1 MPQIDENFN
10 PENKK
15 HLVLVVDD
23 EMINRMILG
32 QILAEEY
39 EVIFAEDGKKGLAAI
54 RDNRNELSLILLD
67 LVMPGI
73 HGLDLL
79 KLIKNNKEMKHI
91 PVIVLTSDHKSEVPS
106 LQLGASDFIP
116 KPYPLPEIIMARL
129 KRTIELAED
138 RKLIQSTEKDS
149 LTGLYNREY
158 FFRYAEQ
165 FDLRNKEIPMDAIL
179 VNINHF
185 HIINERHGREYG
197 NTVLCRIADLIRILL
212 RKSGG
217 FACRLEADTFLIYC
231 RHGEHYKELMEQ
243 AAADFGENSGM
254 SGRLHLRMG
263 VYPDVDKSLE
273 IERRFDRAKMAADT
287 GRNTYEQT
295 ISYYDN
301 KLHEAKLYEDQL
313 LEDFREALAQ
323 HQFQVY
329 YQPKFDVRKEMP
341 VLSSAEALVR
351 WKHPR
356 LGMISPGLFI
366 PLLEDNGLIQQLDH
380 YVWREAAAQIRR
392 WKDDFGVTLPV
403 SVNVSRIDM
412 YDPELIA
419 IFKSIIEEYKLST
432 SEYLLEITES
442 AYTDNSTQIINI
454 VKHLRKLGF
463 RIEMDDFGTG
473 YSSLNMLSMLPIDA
487 LKLDMKFVRTA
498 FSGRR
503 DTRMIELIIDIAE
516 YLKVPVIAE
525 GVETDEQ
532 LITLKTLGC
541 AIVQGYYFSKPV
553 PPEEFETFII
563 QKKQQTASLASSGE
577 MICAAKAA
585 KPKQEA
591 DLSENSDLRQDAE
604 AGKKAASEAEQKL
617 KIVELYGI
625 AHALSS
631 DFESVYYVDLDTEE
645 YTEFKA
651 DDAFADLHMELN
663 GSSFF
668 KEFREYLEHSVHP
681 EDLEKILDIMQKKE
695 IISLLDNAP
704 VHTFDYRLLQH
715 GQQDFYRLKLAR
727 PGDDR
732 RRVVIGI
739 SNISTQTLYQQAQQQ
754 KLQKAHM
761 DSLTY
766 ARIAQALARDFY
778 TIYYVNIDT
787 DAFIEFSSADKYKE
801 LQIDTNGIDFFESCL
816 HNAPLAVH
824 EDDLQKVLYIL
835 NKENMLKE
843 LAENGSISTTYR
855 MVISGESV
863 YVNMKIILM
872 EDSENE
878 SRHVVVGVS
887 NIDAQ
892 VKREQKFAE
901 EQEIARKDSLT
912 SVKNVRAF
920 NRTEQEMDEAISQ
933 GKLDHFAVEVCEV
946 LGAEGKKATSE
957 EIVDASQLICDTFRH
972 SPVYRIDDTEFV
984 VLVRGRDYNFREKIL
999 QILEN
1004 GINRNRASGG
1014 AVIATGFA
1022 EFEAGQDSDVENV
1035 FERASHAMD
1044 ENKHVLQDHIGA

>member
-1 MPQIDENFN
+1 MPQIDERFN

-23 EMINRMILG
+23 EMINREILG
-32 QILAEEY
+32 QILSEEY
-39 EVIFAEDGKKGLAAI
+39 EVLFAEDGKKGLAAI
-54 RDNRNELSLILLD
+54 RDHRNELSLILLD

-79 KLIKNNKEMKHI
+79 KLIKNNKEMKQI

-116 KPYPLPEIIMARL
+116 KPYPLPEIIMARV

-138 RKLIQSTEKDS
+138 RKLIQSTEKDA

-165 FDLRNKEIPMDAIL
+165 FDLRNKDIPMDAIL

-185 HIINERHGREYG
+185 HIINERYGKEYG
-197 NTVLCRIADLIRILL
+197 NTVLRHIADLIRVLL

-231 RHGEHYKELMEQ
+231 RHGEHYKEMMDQ
-243 AAADFGENSGM
+243 AAADFDDNSATAGN
-254 SGRLHLRMG
+254 RFHLRMG
-263 VYPDVDKSLE
+263 VYPDVDKSID

-287 GRNTYEQT
+287 GRNKYEQT
-295 ISYYDN
+295 VSYYDN
-301 KLHEAKLYEDQL
+301 ELHKAKMYEEQL
-313 LEDFREALAQ
+313 LDDFRDALEER
-323 HQFQVY
+323 QFQVY
-329 YQPKFDVRKEMP
+329 YQPKFDVRKEQP
-341 VLSSAEALVR
+341 VLASAEALVR

-366 PLLEDNGLIQQLDH
+366 PLLEDNGLVQQLDH

-392 WKDDFGVTLPV
+392 WKDTLGVTVPV
-403 SVNVSRIDM
+403 SVNVSRVDM

-419 IFKSIIEEYKLST
+419 IFKSVIEDNRLTT

-442 AYTDNSTQIINI
+442 AYTDNATQIINT
-454 VKHLRKLGF
+454 VKQLRKLGF

-487 LKLDMKFVRTA
+487 LKLDMKFIRTA

-525 GVETDEQ
+525 GVETEEQ
-532 LITLKTLGC
+532 LTTLKTLGC
-541 AIVQGYYFSKPV
+541 DIVQGYYFSKPL
-553 PPEEFETFII
+553 PADEFETFII
-563 QKKQQTASLASSGE
+563 QKKQQSVSATEA
-577 MICAAKAA
+577 IA
-585 KPKQEA
+585 KPKQDA
-591 DLSENSDLRQDAE
+591 AVSQDSHSIQD
-604 AGKKAASEAEQKL
+604 GDTAAEAEQKL
-617 KIVELYGI
+617 KIIELYGI

-651 DDAFADLHMELN
+651 EDAYADLHLELS
-663 GSSFF
+663 GSNF
-668 KEFREYLEHSVHP
+668 FRECRKNLKNVIHP
-681 EDLEKILDIMQKKE
+681 EDLEKIMAVMQKKE
-695 IISLLDNAP
+695 IISLLNNTP
-704 VHTFDYRLLQH
+704 VYSIDYRMLVNGH
-715 GQQDFYRLKLAR
+715 PEYYRLKLAR
-727 PGDDR
+727 PGDDSR
-732 RRVVIGI
+732 RLVVGI
-739 SNISTQTLYQQAQQQ
+739 SNINAQTLYQQAQEK

-766 ARIAQALARDFY
+766 ARIAQALARDFFS
-778 TIYYVNIDT
+778 IYYVNIDT

-801 LQIDTNGIDFFESCL
+801 LQMESNGIDFFESCL

-824 EDDLQKVLYIL
+824 EDDLYKVLYVL

-843 LAENGSISTTYR
+843 LENNESISITYR
-855 MVISGESV
+855 LVISGESV

-892 VKREQKFAE
+892 IRREQEFAE
-901 EQEIARKDSLT
+901 AQALAKQDSLT
-912 SVKNVRAF
+912 SVKNKRAF
-920 NRTEQEMDEAISQ
+920 NKSEKDMDEAISQ

-946 LGAEGKKATSE
+946 LGTAGKKATSE

-972 SPVYRIDDTEFV
+972 SPVYRVDDTEFA
-984 VLVRGRDYNFREKIL
+984 VLIRGRDYKFREKIL
-999 QILEN
+999 QILED
-1004 GINRNRASGG
+1004 GINRNKASGG

-1022 EFEAGQDSDVENV
+1022 EFDAGLDNTVESV
-1035 FERASHAMD
+1035 FERASIAMD
-1044 ENKHVLQDHIGA
+1044 ENKHVLQEDG

>member
-1 MPQIDENFN
+1 MPQIDESFN

-32 QILAEEY
+32 QILSEEY

-116 KPYPLPEIIMARL
+116 KPYPLPEIIMARV

-185 HIINERHGREYG
+185 HIITERYGREYG

-243 AAADFGENSGM
+243 AAADFDDNSGI

-313 LEDFREALAQ
+313 LEDFREALAER
-323 HQFQVY
+323 QFQVY
-329 YQPKFDVRKEMP
+329 YQPKFDVRKEIP

-366 PLLEDNGLIQQLDH
+366 PLLEDNGLVQQLDH

-392 WKDDFGVTLPV
+392 WKDTLGITVPV

-419 IFKSIIEEYKLST
+419 IFKNVIEENKLTT

-442 AYTDNSTQIINI
+442 AYTDNATQIINT

-487 LKLDMKFVRTA
+487 LKLDMKFIRTA

-525 GVETDEQ
+525 GVETEEQ
-532 LITLKTLGC
+532 LTTLKTLGC
-541 AIVQGYYFSKPV
+541 DVVQGYYFSKPV
-553 PPEEFETFII
+553 PAEEFESFIL
-563 QKKQQTASLASSGE
+563 QKKQQAAESGIMSATAGAVQQKTAVPTGSDLL
-577 MICAAKAA
+577 
-585 KPKQEA
+585 PDTEA
-591 DLSENSDLRQDAE
+591 D
-604 AGKKAASEAEQKL
+604 KKASSEAEHKL

-651 DDAFADLHMELN
+651 DDVFADLHMELS
-663 GSSFF
+663 GSNFF
-668 KEFREYLEHSVHP
+668 KECRNHLSQVIHP
-681 EDLEKILDIMQKKE
+681 DDLEKMLAVMQKKE
-695 IISLLDNAP
+695 FVTLLNNTP
-704 VHTFDYRLLQH
+704 VYTLDYRRLVN
-715 GQQDFYRLKLAR
+715 GQQEYYRLKLAR
-727 PGDDR
+727 PSDDS

-739 SNISTQTLYQQAQQQ
+739 SNISTQTLYRQAQQQ

-766 ARIAQALARDFY
+766 ARIAQALAKDFFS
-778 TIYYVNIDT
+778 IYYVNIDT
-787 DAFIEFSSADKYKE
+787 DAFIEFSSKDKYKE
-801 LQIDTNGIDFFESCL
+801 LQMDSNGIDFFESCL
-816 HNAPLAVH
+816 DNAPLAVH
-824 EDDLQKVLYIL
+824 EDDLGKVLYIL

-843 LAENGSISTTYR
+843 LEKNGSISTTYR

-872 EDSENE
+872 EDTENE

-892 VKREQKFAE
+892 VKRELKFAE

-920 NRTEQEMDEAISQ
+920 TKSEKDMDEAIIQ

-946 LGAEGKKATSE
+946 LGTDGKKATSE
-957 EIVDASQLICDTFRH
+957 EIVGASQLICDTFRH
-972 SPVYRIDDTEFV
+972 SPVYRVDDTEFA
-984 VLVRGRDYNFREKIL
+984 VLIRGRDYNFRKKIL
-999 QILEN
+999 KILED
-1004 GINRNRASGG
+1004 GINRNKASGG

-1022 EFEAGQDSDVENV
+1022 EFDAGQDNTVENV

-1044 ENKHVLQDHIGA
+1044 ENKHVLQDHTGA

>member
-1 MPQIDENFN
+1 MLQMEEKYN
-10 PENKK
+10 PESKK
-15 HLVLVVDD
+15 QLVLVVDD
-23 EMINRMILG
+23 ELINREILG
-32 QILAEEY
+32 QILSGEY
-39 EVIFAEDGKKGLAAI
+39 EVIFAEDGKKGLASI

-116 KPYPLPEIIMARL
+116 KPYPLPEIIMARV

-165 FDLRNKEIPMDAIL
+165 FDLRNKGIPMDAIL

-185 HIINERHGREYG
+185 HIINERYGKEYG
-197 NTVLCRIADLIRILL
+197 NTVLRHIADLIRMLL

-217 FACRLEADTFLIYC
+217 FACRLEADTFLVYC
-231 RHGEHYKELMEQ
+231 RHGEHYKEMMEQ
-243 AAADFGENSGM
+243 ASEDFDTNPAVSGN
-254 SGRLHLRMG
+254 RIHLRMG
-263 VYPDVDKSLE
+263 VYPDVDKSID

-287 GRNTYEQT
+287 GRNKYEQT

-301 KLHEAKLYEDQL
+301 ALHEAKLYEEQL
-313 LEDFREALAQ
+313 LDDFREALEQ
-323 HQFQVY
+323 RQFHVY
-329 YQPKFDVRKEMP
+329 YQPKFDVRREEP
-341 VLSSAEALVR
+341 FLASAEALVR

-366 PLLEDNGLIQQLDH
+366 PLLEDNGMVQQLDH

-392 WKDDFGVTLPV
+392 WKDTFGVTVPV
-403 SVNVSRIDM
+403 SVNVSRVDM

-419 IFKSIIEEYKLST
+419 TFKSIIEEYRLTT

-442 AYTDNSTQIINI
+442 AYTDNATQIINT
-454 VKHLRKLGF
+454 VKQLRKLGF

-487 LKLDMKFVRTA
+487 LKLDMKFIRTA

-525 GVETDEQ
+525 GVETEEQ
-532 LITLKTLGC
+532 LTTLKTLGC
-541 AIVQGYYFSKPV
+541 DIVQGYYFSKPL
-553 PPEEFETFII
+553 PAEEFETFII
-563 QKKQQTASLASSGE
+563 QKKKQLAPVSAD
-577 MICAAKAA
+577 AAKQ
-585 KPKQEA
+585 KQGTAVQE
-591 DLSENSDLRQDAE
+591 DGNPVQDAD
-604 AGKKAASEAEQKL
+604 AGRGVSSSETEKEL
-617 KIVELYGI
+617 KVVELYGI

-631 DFESVYYVDLDTEE
+631 DFESVYYVDLDAGE

-651 DDAFADLHMELN
+651 EDAYADLHLELN
-663 GSSFF
+663 GSNFF
-668 KEFREYLEHSVHP
+668 QECRKNLKKVIHP
-681 EDLEKILDIMQKKE
+681 EDLEKIMTVLQKKE
-695 IISLLDNAP
+695 IVTLLDNTP
-704 VHTFDYRLLQH
+704 VYTIDYRKLVN
-715 GQQDFYRLKLAR
+715 GYPEYYRLKLAR
-727 PGDDR
+727 PGDDS

-739 SNISTQTLYQQAQQQ
+739 SNINVQTLYQQAQEK

-761 DSLTY
+761 DSITY
-766 ARIAQALARDFY
+766 ARIAQALAKDFFS
-778 TIYYVNIDT
+778 IYYVNIDT

-801 LQIDTNGIDFFESCL
+801 LQMESNGIDFFESSL
-816 HNAPLAVH
+816 HNAPLTVH
-824 EDDLQKVLYIL
+824 EDDLYKVLYVL

-843 LAENGSISTTYR
+843 LEENGSISITYR
-855 MVISGESV
+855 LVISGESV
-863 YVNMKIILM
+863 YVNMKILLM

-878 SRHVVVGVS
+878 SRHVVVGIS
-887 NIDAQ
+887 NVDAQ
-892 VKREQKFAE
+892 IKREQEFAE
-901 EQEIARKDSLT
+901 AQAIARQDSLT
-912 SVKNVRAF
+912 SVKNKRAF
-920 NRTEQEMDEAISQ
+920 SKSEKDLDEAIGQ

-946 LGAEGKKATSE
+946 LGAAGGKATSE
-957 EIVDASQLICDTFRH
+957 EIVDASQLICDSFRH
-972 SPVYRIDDTEFV
+972 SPVYRIDDTEFA
-984 VLVRGRDYNFREKIL
+984 VLVRGRDYKFREKIL
-999 QILEN
+999 QILEE
-1004 GINRNRASGG
+1004 GINRNKESGG
-1014 AVIATGFA
+1014 TVIATGFA
-1022 EFEAGQDSDVENV
+1022 EFDAEQDNTVENV
-1035 FERASHAMD
+1035 FERASIAMD
-1044 ENKHVLQDHIGA
+1044 ENKHFLQDGERQA